1 LPLTEWESFYVIV
14 GSSSAALTGLQFV
27 VIALIAESQFRATSA
42 DIAAFGS
49 PTIVHF
55 CIALFVSASM
65 SAPWSSL
72 GSVGLSILAGG
83 FVGASYAIV
92 VMRRA
97 QKQARYKP
105 VFEDWLWH
113 VILPF
118 LAYIALLI
126 AGIMLRRVP
135 TPSLFVIG
143 AATLFLVYIGIHNA
157 WDSVTFLTLTRNASN
172 DTSSNSPNDVTRH
185 EGK

>member
-27 VIALIAESQFRATSA
+27 VIALIADSQYRTTSGE
-42 DIAAFGS
+42 IAAFGS
-49 PTIVHF
+49 PTVVHF
-55 CIALFVSASM
+55 CIALFVSACM

-72 GSVGLSILAGG
+72 GSVGLSMCACG
-83 FVGASYAIV
+83 FVGAAYAIV

-97 QKQARYKP
+97 RKQAYKP

-118 LAYIALLI
+118 VAYVALLT
-126 AGIMLRRVP
+126 AGITLRGVP
-135 TPSLFVIG
+135 APSLFVIG
-143 AATLFLVYIGIHNA
+143 AVTLLLVYIGIHNA
-157 WDSVTFLTLTRNASN
+157 WDAVIFLTLSRNASN
-172 DTSSNSPNDVTRH
+172 EAQGDSPNDVTQRD
-185 EGK
+185 GK